1 MTRDRS
7 FDAAWTAVADVH
19 GWLTQHQAR
28 LLHSAS
34 EATRSGD
41 TIVEIGSFRGRSA
54 IVLAMAAP
62 DGVEVVAIEPHAGN
76 DRGPQE
82 IEGYAAAAS
91 VDFELFHANL
101 AQAGVTDRVRH
112 VQLFSHEALGA
123 IAGDIAVL
131 YVDGA
136 HRYGPARLPRWP
148 RCGWPARLP
157 AIDPFRGRNEQDEL
171 TLPEI
176 AARAYSDSASITRK
190 QQLAARSNLH
200 YRLVEVA
207 MMLMLPLLAIAL
219 AVPPKRSNSGLGI
232 FVGIVMVVTYHK
244 INQYA
249 EDAGAQGRLVPEL
262 ALWLPFLGLVALI
275 GWMYHVIAHRPG
287 GQPIGAL
294 ENGVN
299 YLTKLLRRMMPQSR
313 IEREQAASAA

>member
-136 HRYGPARLPRWP
+136 HRYGPARADIRDWGSRVAP
-148 RCGWPARLP
+148 GGTMM
-157 AIDPFRGRNEQDEL
+157 IH
-171 TLPEI
+171 
-176 AARAYSDSASITRK
+176 DSFSSVGVT
-190 QQLAARSNLH
+190 
-200 YRLVEVA
+200 
-207 MMLMLPLLAIAL
+207 LAIARELMGSRRWRYVERSRSL
-219 AVPPKRSNSGLGI
+219 AVYRADLAHSGRSRSVNVARQLMQVPW
-232 FVGIVMVVTYHK
+232 FWKNVLVK
-244 INQYA
+244 I
-249 EDAGAQGRLVPEL
+249 
-262 ALWLPFLGLVALI
+262 ALSLK
-275 GWMYHVIAHRPG
+275 
-287 GQPIGAL
+287 IGAL
-294 ENGVN
+294 MKKITG
-299 YLTKLLRRMMPQSR
+299 
-313 IEREQAASAA
+313 REPEWPY